1 MPQHESDEARKSC
14 RDRRFASART
24 PPHPAAG
31 IALHCR
37 STPATMRDSGGDRIR
52 AMADKCRQQTRAIE
66 QAQVTLVAETPRSA
80 RRRFHGEHM
89 LSKKWAAPAVAL
101 TLLSLLGACG
111 RDDANDGN
119 VRVVNATTD
128 YASIDLYT
136 QDSDS
141 NDTLVVSGTAAGT
154 VSGYNNVKRGS
165 KTFEI
170 KSGTSAG
177 NASSATGNVTTDDH
191 FTLVSYIT
199 GNTLDTVF
207 LSEEENNPS
216 SGNAKLRI
224 LNGASTEAGSVD
236 VYLSQNACNALS
248 TTDTAFAPA
257 VAGPSAGAAFT
268 TAYSQVTAA
277 SAGTKWNLCVT
288 SGGDKSTVLLD
299 IPTFTLKA
307 QEIATLILT
316 RTAGGVLLNAS
327 LLDQQ
332 GALTPFANSIARV
345 RVVADAA
352 ASGTVSTTVNGV
364 SLTGD
369 AASPSISSYVAVP
382 SGAVTGTYA
391 INDTPINGVTLSAL
405 SAGSDYTLFIGGTT
419 SAPTVTLIQDNN
431 TPSTSTSLPVE
442 ARVLNGVNG
451 VNGTVTANAGG
462 KQVGS
467 NVAFGVASTYTPI
480 TAFTGTATLN
490 VSIGGVPQPAQ
501 VNQTFTSGNVY
512 TILVYGDSSAPQ
524 IVINQDN

>member
-1 MPQHESDEARKSC
+1 
-14 RDRRFASART
+14 
-24 PPHPAAG
+24 
-31 IALHCR
+31 
-37 STPATMRDSGGDRIR
+37 
-52 AMADKCRQQTRAIE
+52 
-66 QAQVTLVAETPRSA
+66 
-80 RRRFHGEHM
+80 M
-89 LSKKWAAPAVAL
+89 LSKKWAALAVAL
-101 TLLSLLGACG
+101 ALLPLLDACG
-111 RDDANDGN
+111 IDDVDDGH
-119 VRVVNATTD
+119 VRIVNATTD

-141 NDTLVVSGTAAGT
+141 NDTLVVSGTDAGT
-154 VSGYNNVKRGS
+154 VSGYNDVKRGS
-165 KTFEI
+165 TTFEI

-177 NASSATGNVTTDDH
+177 NASSATGTVTTDDH
-191 FTLVSYIT
+191 FALVSYIT

-248 TTDTAFAPA
+248 TTDTAFASA
-257 VAGPSAGAAFT
+257 VAGPTAGAAFT

-277 SAGTKWNLCVT
+277 SAGTSWNLCVT
-288 SGGDKSTVLLD
+288 SSGDKSTVLLD
-299 IPTFTLKA
+299 LPTFTLKN

-316 RTAGGVLLNAS
+316 RTSGGVLLNAAQ
-327 LLDQQ
+327 LDQQ
-332 GALTPFANSIARV
+332 GALTPFTNAISRV

-352 ASGTVSTTVNGV
+352 SSGTVSATVNGI
-364 SLTGD
+364 SLSGD
-369 AASPSISSYVAVP
+369 ASSPSVSNYIAVP

-391 INDTPINGVTLSAL
+391 INDTPISGVSLAAL
-405 SAGSDYTLFIGGTT
+405 AAGSDYTLFIGGTAA
-419 SAPTVTLIQDNN
+419 APTVTLIQDNN
-431 TPSTSTSLPVE
+431 TPSTSSSLPVE

-451 VNGTVTANAGG
+451 VNVGTVTANAGG

-467 NVAFGVASTYTPI
+467 NVAFGAASPYTAI

-490 VSIGGVPQPAQ
+490 VSIGGTPQPAQ
-501 VNQTFTSGNVY
+501 TDQTFTSGAVY
-512 TILVYGDSSAPQ
+512 TILVYGDSTAPQ

>member
-1 MPQHESDEARKSC
+1 
-14 RDRRFASART
+14 
-24 PPHPAAG
+24 
-31 IALHCR
+31 
-37 STPATMRDSGGDRIR
+37 
-52 AMADKCRQQTRAIE
+52 
-66 QAQVTLVAETPRSA
+66 
-80 RRRFHGEHM
+80 M
-89 LSKKWAAPAVAL
+89 LSKKWAARAVAL
-101 TLLSLLGACG
+101 ALLPLLHACG
-111 RDDANDGN
+111 RDDANDGH

-136 QDSDS
+136 QDADS

-154 VSGYNNVKRGS
+154 VSAYHDVKRGS

-199 GNTLDTVF
+199 GNTLDTLF
-207 LSEEENNPS
+207 LSEEENSPS

-224 LNGASTEAGSVD
+224 LNGASTEAGNVD

-248 TTDTAFAPA
+248 TTDTAFASA
-257 VAGPSAGAAFT
+257 VAGPAAGATFT
-268 TAYSQVTAA
+268 AAYSQLTAA
-277 SAGTKWNLCVT
+277 SAGTTWNLCVT
-288 SGGDKSTVLLD
+288 SSGDKSAVLLD

-332 GALTPFANSIARV
+332 GALTPFTNSIARV

-352 ASGTVSTTVNGV
+352 SSATVSATVNGIAL
-364 SLTGD
+364 SGD
-369 AASPSISSYVAVP
+369 AVSPSISSYVAVP

-391 INDTPINGVTLSAL
+391 INDTAISGVTLSAL
-405 SAGSDYTLFIGGTT
+405 AAGSDYTLFIGGSS

-451 VNGTVTANAGG
+451 VNGTVTVNAGG

-467 NVAFGVASTYTPI
+467 NVAFGAASVYTPI
-480 TAFTGTATLN
+480 TSFTGTATLN
-490 VSIGGVPQPAQ
+490 VSVGGIPQTPQ
-501 VNQTFTSGNVY
+501 LDQTFTSGKVY
-512 TILVYGDSSAPQ
+512 TILVYGDSPTPQ

>member
-1 MPQHESDEARKSC
+1 
-14 RDRRFASART
+14 
-24 PPHPAAG
+24 
-31 IALHCR
+31 
-37 STPATMRDSGGDRIR
+37 MRL
-52 AMADKCRQQTRAIE
+52 KT
-66 QAQVTLVAETPRSA
+66 
-80 RRRFHGEHM
+80 
-89 LSKKWAAPAVAL
+89 WAALAVAL
-101 TLLSLLGACG
+101 TLPFLQGCG
-111 RDDANDGN
+111 NDDANKGH
-119 VRVVNATTD
+119 VRVLNATTD

-154 VSGYNNVKRGS
+154 VSGYNDVKKGS
-165 KTFEI
+165 TTFEI

-177 NASSATGNVTTDDH
+177 NASSATGTVTVDDY
-191 FTLVSYIT
+191 FTVVSYIT

-207 LSEEENNPS
+207 LSEEENSPS

-248 TTDTAFAPA
+248 TTDTAFASA
-257 VAGPSAGAAFT
+257 VAGPTAGAAFT

-277 SAGTKWNLCVT
+277 SAGTSWNLCVT
-288 SGGDKSTVLLD
+288 ASGDKSTVLLD
-299 IPTFTLKA
+299 LPTFTLKA
-307 QEIATLILT
+307 QEISTLILT

-332 GALTPFANSIARV
+332 GALTPFANSISRV

-352 ASGTVSTTVNGV
+352 SSGTVSATVNGI
-364 SLTGD
+364 SLSGD
-369 AASPSISSYVAVP
+369 AVSPSINNYVAVP
-382 SGAVTGTYA
+382 SGAVTGTYE
-391 INDTPINGVTLSAL
+391 INDTPISGVTLAAL
-405 SAGSDYTLFIGGTT
+405 TAGSDYTLFIGGTS

-462 KQVGS
+462 KQIGS
-467 NVAFGVASTYTPI
+467 NVAFGAVSPYTAI
-480 TAFTGTATLN
+480 TAATGTATLN
-490 VSIGGVPQPAQ
+490 VTIGGTAQPAQ
-501 VNQTFTSGNVY
+501 TQQTFTSGAVY
-512 TILVYGDSSAPQ
+512 TILVYGDSPTPQ

>member
-1 MPQHESDEARKSC
+1 
-14 RDRRFASART
+14 
-24 PPHPAAG
+24 
-31 IALHCR
+31 
-37 STPATMRDSGGDRIR
+37 
-52 AMADKCRQQTRAIE
+52 
-66 QAQVTLVAETPRSA
+66 
-80 RRRFHGEHM
+80 M
-89 LSKKWAAPAVAL
+89 LSKKCAALAVAL
-101 TLLSLLGACG
+101 ALLAMLDACG
-111 RDDANDGN
+111 IDDVDDGH

-141 NDTLVVSGTAAGT
+141 NDTLVVSGTAAGA
-154 VSGYNNVKRGS
+154 VSAYNEVKRGS
-165 KTFEI
+165 DTFEI

-177 NASSATGNVTTDDH
+177 NASSATGTVTTDDH

-207 LSEEENNPS
+207 LSEEESSPS

-236 VYLSQNACNALS
+236 IYLSQNACNALS
-248 TTDTAFAPA
+248 TTDTAFESA
-257 VAGPSAGAAFT
+257 VAGPTAGAEFT

-277 SAGTKWNLCVT
+277 SAGTTWNLCVT

-299 IPTFTLKA
+299 IPTFTLKN

-316 RTAGGVLLNAS
+316 RTAGGVLLNAA

-332 GALTPFANSIARV
+332 GALTPFTNSIARV
-345 RVVADAA
+345 RVIADAA
-352 ASGTVSTTVNGV
+352 AQGTVSATINGI
-364 SLTGD
+364 SLSGD
-369 AASPSISSYVAVP
+369 AVSPSINNYIAVP
-382 SGAVTGTYA
+382 SGAVTGTFA
-391 INDTPINGVTLSAL
+391 INDTPISGAAL
-405 SAGSDYTLFIGGTT
+405 SNLAAGSDYTLFVGGTI
-419 SAPTVTLIQDNN
+419 SAPTITLIQDNN

-462 KQVGS
+462 KQIGS
-467 NVAFGVASTYTPI
+467 NVAFGAASTYTAI

-490 VSIGGVPQPAQ
+490 VSVGGIAQPAQ
-501 VNQTFTSGNVY
+501 TDQTFTSGAVY
-512 TILVYGDSSAPQ
+512 TILVYGDSPTPQ